1 MGLSDAKIKRFL
13 IFSQKK
19 AFFIFS
25 KMELCTFQPK
35 PKIYPEKIS
44 YTLIFSQK
52 KAALMFQE
60 TKTQN
65 FLIFSLKKSFSYTL
79 GNRKPE
85 KIL

>member
-1 MGLSDAKIKRFL
+1 MGLSDAKIKR

-35 PKIYPEKIS
+35 PKIHPEKIS

-60 TKTQN
+60 TETQKKN
-65 FLIFSLKKSFSYTL
+65 F
-79 GNRKPE
+79 
-85 KIL
+85 